1 MIPVHKEIREL
12 IGDSYKGNFGLW
24 FNKFVELDN
33 DSFKVPNNFISKYTD
48 NKDNSLKTYFSNIL
62 EKKHL
67 NQLHFCKTF
76 SSKYDVLTIVAK
88 LTSPFITGIGQTHPC
103 EVGMTFDHTI
113 GLPYIPASSIKGIVR
128 FSHTLSIIDE
138 AIKRGKVNKDYYFD
152 DEDDWTNIPKM
163 FGKGGDKG
171 NMGSVIFLDAYP
183 ENIPNLKEDIMNP
196 HYGPYYLER
205 KAPGDYHNPV
215 PIKFLTVEKGTRF
228 IFRALI
234 LKSINKDG
242 EIFNLVKDA
251 FKEALTTH
259 GVGAKTAVGYG
270 RFSLEDFKEPKLLL
284 EKFNRECV
292 SDEEKLRIKKEEYLK
307 KLSKLQKESTEVDNE
322 FDKWLNSDLKDDLD
336 IAQFF
341 EGIIRKKKADKSYTS
356 NYQKIAEIL
365 GIDLSFEGKTS
376 APPEATT
383 NDDSELE
390 KARKRIQKANG
401 NQKEIKKILKNCSK
415 SVRKQLEKEFG
426 IS

>member
-1 MIPVHKEIREL
+1 MIPVHKEIHEL
-12 IGDSYKGNFGLW
+12 IGGGYKGNFALW
-24 FNKFVELDN
+24 FNKFVKLEN
-33 DSFKVPNNFISKYTD
+33 DSFKTPNDSISKYID
-48 NKDNSLKTYFSNIL
+48 KYNSLKPYFSNIL

-76 SSKYDVLTIVAK
+76 SSKYDVLTIVAE

-138 AIKRGKVNKDYYFD
+138 AIKRGKVNNYYFD

-171 NMGSVIFLDAYP
+171 NIGSVIFLDAYP
-183 ENIPNLKEDIMNP
+183 ENTPNLKEDIMNP
-196 HYGPYYLER
+196 HYGPYYLEEE
-205 KAPGDYHNPV
+205 APGDYHNPV

-234 LKSINKDG
+234 LKSVNKDG
-242 EIFNLVKDA
+242 EISNLVKDA

-270 RFSLEDFKEPKLLL
+270 RFSVKNFEEPELLL

-292 SDEEKLRIKKEEYLK
+292 SAEEKLRIKKEEYLS
-307 KLSKLQKESTEVDNE
+307 KLSKLPKESSEVDSE

-341 EGIIRKKKADKSYTS
+341 KEIIRKKKADKSYTS

-365 GIDLSFEGKTS
+365 GIDLSLEGKKS
-376 APPEATT
+376 ASPEATT

-390 KARKRIQKANG
+390 RARKRIQKANG
-401 NQKEIKKILKNCSK
+401 DKKEIKKILKNCSK